1 MSNEEITIGMTE
13 LADQVVTLRKRT
25 KELERKTDKQADLN
39 MKFLNRIQEL
49 ESKICDHEWEDS
61 FSITMT
67 SAPVD
72 IPGGGKAVH
81 KQIIPIR
88 VCTKCFHLRQK
99 NPDEVAEM
107 QKQMSEGIIL
117 PDDPR
122 GNLLTTP

>member
-1 MSNEEITIGMTE
+1 MGTDLPLSLLQSI
-13 LADQVVTLRKRT
+13 A
-25 KELERKTDKQADLN
+25 ELERKVLKQADLN
-39 MKFLNRIQEL
+39 KKFLNRIYEL

-72 IPGGGKAVH
+72 LPGGGKAVQ

-88 VCTKCFHLRQK
+88 VCTKCYHMRQK
-99 NPDEVAEM
+99 NPDEIAEM
-107 QKQMSEGIIL
+107 QKQMNESIIL

-122 GNLLTTP
+122 GKLITPP